1 MKDMNIEDDVEVKG
15 TVEDDTE
22 DDADVDVDTEDED
35 LEYTVRNDI
44 ENMIR
49 DGIKNEV
56 EDEDLEYTV
65 RNDIKNGVDTDVE
78 DESQENYFDKVRT
91 YFETNNF
98 YSFKKNTKKFNNI
111 LKKGSPEDSL
121 EESLITNILTG
132 KHIVKCANF
141 REHIKDI
148 ISIIKNEKTPFN
160 VSLVLGEWLYRK
172 VNIYYRANKEE
183 TEDVCNYLTNPI
195 SKSDNI
201 ILKSLYIYYHNEHAI
216 RFLCEYFF
224 NNRYPSEYFILQML
238 NDVQLIQTT
247 HTDNMLEHF
256 LKWIRKTQDIKQ
268 QSNLLDVL
276 LRHFR
281 DNSEVKEIHQKMME
295 SKNGLA
301 SLYTN
306 NQNAHDEDITE
317 ETFKAV
323 NKLLLWYKNNKF
335 NTECPEGKEFEEV
348 LDVTLAINS
357 IKKHINPKLLE
368 EIITRAKIDNTLF
381 DRGFT
386 IMKVFIALTRYISL
400 SDHSQEL
407 ITRLE
412 EEFHEMNGLCSSGYI
427 NRFIN
432 VLQGFDEA
440 YSIKIPF
447 SKQLQAALS
456 HNISIELNECVSDE
470 IISGSYNEEYR
481 NDYVD
486 FIKEST
492 NKYIKK
498 MYEQYGEND
507 VNQNIINSLE
517 KLTGLKGYWKL
528 EDGEII

>member
-1 MKDMNIEDDVEVKG
+1 
-15 TVEDDTE
+15 
-22 DDADVDVDTEDED
+22 
-35 LEYTVRNDI
+35 
-44 ENMIR
+44 
-49 DGIKNEV
+49 
-56 EDEDLEYTV
+56 
-65 RNDIKNGVDTDVE
+65 
-78 DESQENYFDKVRT
+78 
-91 YFETNNF
+91 
-98 YSFKKNTKKFNNI
+98 
-111 LKKGSPEDSL
+111 
-121 EESLITNILTG
+121 
-132 KHIVKCANF
+132 
-141 REHIKDI
+141 
-148 ISIIKNEKTPFN
+148 
-160 VSLVLGEWLYRK
+160 
-172 VNIYYRANKEE
+172 
-183 TEDVCNYLTNPI
+183 
-195 SKSDNI
+195 
-201 ILKSLYIYYHNEHAI
+201 
-216 RFLCEYFF
+216 
-224 NNRYPSEYFILQML
+224 ML

-481 NDYVD
+481 NDYID